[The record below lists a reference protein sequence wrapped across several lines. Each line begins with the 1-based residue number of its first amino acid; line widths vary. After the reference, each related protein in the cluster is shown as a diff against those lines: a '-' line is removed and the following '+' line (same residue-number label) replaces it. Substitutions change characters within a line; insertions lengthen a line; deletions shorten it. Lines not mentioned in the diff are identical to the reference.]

1 MVRMRRY
8 FLLCRFFFLLSSFFS
23 LLGTSKFSLS
33 LLSLSLSSHYSPLL
47 SSLFH
52 PSSRVLSYLPPGQ
65 RQGWRAGGST
75 SYSSAS
81 LQRGSDR
88 HSAPHAPGSG
98 GNAVDLAWWRA
109 KAGWDTLGSTSLSID
124 PNVALPSC
132 ARIWRSGEQWPTGR
146 PWAPPSPPLPSSEDP
161 ATTRRIWRVRRQEA
175 RHQVAAPWW
184 RLATSMTA
192 MDLARVT
199 ASWASAGE
207 EARAE
212 ELGAR
217 LWGFFS
223 FGIFP

>member
-1 MVRMRRY
+1 M
-8 FLLCRFFFLLSSFFS
+8 
-23 LLGTSKFSLS
+23 
-33 LLSLSLSSHYSPLL
+33 
-47 SSLFH
+47 
-52 PSSRVLSYLPPGQ
+52 
-65 RQGWRAGGST
+65 
-75 SYSSAS
+75 
-81 LQRGSDR
+81 
-88 HSAPHAPGSG
+88 
-98 GNAVDLAWWRA
+98 DLARWRA

-132 ARIWRSGEQWPTGR
+132 ARIWRSGEQRPTGR

-161 ATTRRIWRVRRQEA
+161 ATTRRIWRVRWQEA